1 MPDQDDD
8 LRDDDWTLEYTSI
21 AYGLGQRPTP
31 AGAQSWPRRFAVAQR
46 LCEAL
51 AAELRTAGEQRR
63 RILSRAL
70 GRATALRTRALVN
83 AAA

>member
-1 MPDQDDD
+1 MPDEAED
-8 LRDDDWTLEYTSI
+8 LRDDDWTCEYASI
-21 AYGLGQRPTP
+21 AYGLGDRPTAAP
-31 AGAQSWPRRFAVAQR
+31 IPSWPYRFAIAQR

-51 AAELRTAGEQRR
+51 AAELRTASAERR